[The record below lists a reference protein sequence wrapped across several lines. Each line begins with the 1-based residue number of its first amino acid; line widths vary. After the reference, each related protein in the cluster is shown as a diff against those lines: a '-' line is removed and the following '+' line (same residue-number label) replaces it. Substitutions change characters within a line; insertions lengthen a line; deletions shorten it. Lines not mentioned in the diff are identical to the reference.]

1 MPRGAWK
8 QGRELSNEA
17 FAVVKD
23 HRFLLGFPIRAG
35 IGSFVV
41 LVVLGLP
48 AALLAATSDSDAAAG
63 SAIALLVVAA
73 LVAAC
78 IVARFQGGLVAAAD
92 LALKGEASSY
102 EQGMHDSSGHVGAL
116 AGWGLIN
123 GTVGVVLSSL
133 QSGGGQSG
141 LIGVALRILGALVS
155 VAWSAITFFVVPVI
169 VFEGIGAVAAIKRS
183 TSILRERWGPAV
195 AGIVRI
201 GLRFVI
207 FLYLPAA
214 VLLVAGI
221 FVAMGGDDSATIAL
235 GALLVGIA
243 IVLFVAGGIVQSTVR
258 SVFGVAL
265 YRYATDGTAIGPFTE
280 EQLAGSMT
288 MKGEK

>member
-1 MPRGAWK
+1 MPRGAWTE
-8 QGRELSNEA
+8 GRELSNEA
-17 FAVVKD
+17 FAVVKE
-23 HRFLLGFPIRAG
+23 HRFLLGFPVRAG

-63 SAIALLVVAA
+63 IAIALLVVAA
-73 LVAAC
+73 LLSAC

-92 LALKGEASSY
+92 QALKGEPSSY
-102 EQGMHDSSGHVGAL
+102 QQGMHDSSGHVGAL

-141 LIGVALRILGALVS
+141 LVGVALRILGTLVS

-183 TSILRERWGPAV
+183 ATILRARWGPAV

-207 FLYLPAA
+207 FLFIPAA

-221 FVAMGGDDSATIAL
+221 YVAIGGDDSATIAL
-235 GALLVGIA
+235 GALLVAIA
-243 IVLFVAGGIVQSTVR
+243 IVLFVVGGIIQSTVR

-265 YRYATDGTAIGPFTE
+265 YRFATDGTAIGPFTD

-288 MKGEK
+288 LKGQK